1 MSQQYTGIDDGHSP
15 NNFYLHH
22 DIDDSPID
30 SLQQT
35 TQHTPIEIDF
45 NYCFVT
51 MFYDINRSQW
61 NNSAFSRNFEIY
73 FLRFSMLLHNEIP
86 LVVFIDD
93 RYYERLRTIINRINV
108 NQIFVYVVKIND
120 TWLKQNTIGW
130 NYQHIEQQ
138 IMNTDEY
145 KQRIASRPELNT
157 PETLYPEY
165 NCLLHVKR
173 DLISY
178 VIHQNIV
185 KVDYY
190 GWIDFGYVGESH
202 TYITPFQMNPV
213 LLRNNHTIHV
223 MLVNPLTDRDRDAVY
238 TLMYAPE
245 RIQGGFYFG
254 HKHAHIAFMD
264 QYYETVR
271 KLYVLGVADD
281 EQAVL
286 VHAYFTDSSLFK
298 LWRNLKLIEGAV
310 DWGYFVVFILFNAHT
325 THMRNVQLFLN
336 ANNEM

>member
-1 MSQQYTGIDDGHSP
+1 M
-15 NNFYLHH
+15 
-22 DIDDSPID
+22 
-30 SLQQT
+30 
-35 TQHTPIEIDF
+35 
-45 NYCFVT
+45 
-51 MFYDINRSQW
+51 
-61 NNSAFSRNFEIY
+61 
-73 FLRFSMLLHNEIP
+73 
-86 LVVFIDD
+86 
-93 RYYERLRTIINRINV
+93 
-108 NQIFVYVVKIND
+108 
-120 TWLKQNTIGW
+120 
-130 NYQHIEQQ
+130 
-138 IMNTDEY
+138 
-145 KQRIASRPELNT
+145 LNT

-173 DLISY
+173 DLISH
-178 VIHQNIV
+178 VIHQNTV

-213 LLRNNHTIHV
+213 LFRNNHTIHV

-271 KLYVLGVADD
+271 KLYVVGVADD

-325 THMRNVQLFLN
+325 THMHNVQLFLN